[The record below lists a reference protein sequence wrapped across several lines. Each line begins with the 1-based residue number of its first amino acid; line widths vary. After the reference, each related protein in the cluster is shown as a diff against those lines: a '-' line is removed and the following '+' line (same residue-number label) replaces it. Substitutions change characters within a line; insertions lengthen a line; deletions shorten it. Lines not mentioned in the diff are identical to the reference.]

1 MMAPLL
7 LLFISGLKPASANAP
22 HIKTAQA
29 AYQAGKAALLSKHP
43 AAAAESLRKAIKI
56 EPTFLDAY
64 TDLIAALGA
73 SGDRL
78 ESAAVITRLLEI
90 EPAANHY
97 RLLLAQILLAEK
109 QWDRSLAQFS
119 LLLRDDPFN
128 ADALSGFAAA
138 AKSLGMESRASEAL
152 AKGRERYPLDKR
164 FREP

>member
-7 LLFISGLKPASANAP
+7 LLFVSSLKPADANAP
-22 HIKTAQA
+22 HIKAAQA
-29 AYQAGKAALLSKHP
+29 AYQAGKAALLKKQP
-43 AAAAESLRKAIKI
+43 AAAAELLRKAIKI

-64 TDLIAALGA
+64 RDLIVALGA

-78 ESAAVITRLLEI
+78 EAAAVITRLLEI

-138 AKSLGMESRASEAL
+138 AKSLGMESRASDAL